1 MKLIVLALVSAL
13 AGGDSSVP
21 PPVPATPGA
30 RIYGVGHFTYD
41 EPGLYGHR
49 IRFSIRAR
57 VAADGTTSGVFG
69 YRHLLPEGQVL
80 GAGRAEVTCVS
91 VHGDTALVAAV
102 VPEGSGNVRNHG
114 FYLKIVEGRD
124 PPGPGRAGT
133 PAATLHRHRLGPHPE
148 ALPNRTRR
156 VRDPSRLT
164 SAISMNVW
172 RVDDTPNGVLVRDR
186 GVPQVVGATWG
197 TP

>member
-114 FYLKIVEGRD
+114 FYLKIVEGRPDQIETLQAQDGPERPPRHCIDTAWD
-124 PPGPGRAGT
+124 PTLKPYPIEHGGYAIRA
-133 PAATLHRHRLGPHPE
+133 A
-148 ALPNRTRR
+148 
-156 VRDPSRLT
+156 
-164 SAISMNVW
+164 
-172 RVDDTPNGVLVRDR
+172 
-186 GVPQVVGATWG
+186 
-197 TP
+197 